1 MAGVENTCDCHAIY
15 NERGHIKQR
24 AGKERI
30 LGSKGQFC
38 AAFYHVHEWYYRQEK
53 QYREHFCL
61 DEDNCIIAQ
70 EAKEHIKKFVD
81 YANKFV
87 EDANKFVENA
97 NKFVEDAKKLAV
109 DANKLAEDANKLAED
124 AKELAK
130 DAKEL
135 AKDAKELAK
144 DAKELAKDANKLA
157 EDAKE
162 LAKKQKICA
171 DEAYEFITKAHKFI
185 EKAMQFDEK
194 AKLFKKKPK
203 NAANKKRAA
212 KLPEQLAEK
221 AEQLDEKAEDA
232 IYAWCVE
239 PEAVVAVVNFEKI
252 DGRILY
258 EARYTNCRK
267 KKMHAED
274 FLKEDI
280 GKGVLAEIVR
290 DNPNGT
296 ITMYLTLQPCNK
308 STGETDNTNPDQSCC
323 DILKKIVREILRNN
337 GRNIKL
343 CIKATHMN
351 LRLTE
356 QDDTLRQ
363 NAERGIKQLMRIEG
377 VNVSGM
383 TRQDWDY
390 LFSMTKYIPPRR
402 DLDREVQ
409 DIFERIHR
417 INLP

>member
-109 DANKLAEDANKLAED
+109 DANKLAE
-124 AKELAK
+124 
-130 DAKEL
+130 
-135 AKDAKELAK
+135 
-144 DAKELAKDANKLA
+144 DANKLA